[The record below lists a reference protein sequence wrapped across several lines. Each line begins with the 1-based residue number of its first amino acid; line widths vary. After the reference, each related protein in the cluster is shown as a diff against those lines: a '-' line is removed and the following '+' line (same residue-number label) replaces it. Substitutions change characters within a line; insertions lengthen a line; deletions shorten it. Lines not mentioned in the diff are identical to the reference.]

1 MELYLLGAVLVL
13 TLYIAYQQR
22 RRARPEVDPGTVRSA
37 LNETWREMGLAE
49 QVGQIEDHAGDLE
62 DLHRDLEQML
72 RLPKERGAFGEQ
84 QLDVILSDHLPD
96 SMYGLREEVMAGMT
110 PDAHIESSSGTICI
124 DAKFPLD
131 NYEAYLDARDA
142 GDDEEAEAAK
152 RRFRKD
158 VKRQLDKIASDYVR
172 PEDGTTRF
180 ALAFIPS
187 EAVYHH
193 LVTEETDMLRSYTA
207 DGVQVVSP
215 LTLGQKLELIKAD
228 VHARELSE
236 RAEEIQDGVQRLE
249 SRFEEFGDE
258 WETFYGHVRNAK
270 NKAEDVQSSF
280 EDIESAFHRMTDD
293 TRGDA

>member
-1 MELYLLGAVLVL
+1 
-13 TLYIAYQQR
+13 
-22 RRARPEVDPGTVRSA
+22 
-37 LNETWREMGLAE
+37 
-49 QVGQIEDHAGDLE
+49 
-62 DLHRDLEQML
+62 
-72 RLPKERGAFGEQ
+72 
-84 QLDVILSDHLPD
+84 
-96 SMYGLREEVMAGMT
+96 MYGLREQVMAGMT

-131 NYEAYLDARDA
+131 NYEAYLDARDS
-142 GDDEEAEAAK
+142 GDAEEAEAAK

-193 LVTEETDMLRSYTA
+193 LVTEETDMLRSYTVE
-207 DGVQVVSP
+207 GVQAVSP

-236 RAEEIQDGVQRLE
+236 RAEEIQDGVKRLE
-249 SRFEEFGDE
+249 SRFEAFGDE
-258 WETFYGHVRNAK
+258 WETFYGHIKHAK
-270 NKAEDVQSSF
+270 DRAEDVKSSF
-280 EDIESAFHRMTDD
+280 EDIESAFHRMTDED
-293 TRGDA
+293 MGDG